1 MLGMAWGLSLAA
13 SGAFAEIRVG
23 GWVGANATTLRIE
36 DAPPDLETQRV
47 TRPSVGGILAWR
59 TGDRFSLELRPG
71 SVGRGADVQVEG
83 VRTEIQSRSFEVP
96 LLATFDLTRSRVR
109 PYLTAGL
116 AVGFRSSATAT
127 SPRGEEDI
135 ADDFESTETSLRV
148 GAGVRFAAV
157 SGAPF
162 IEVEYAQGFND
173 LNAQGTGL
181 GTGLG
186 AIRNRG
192 VEVRAGF
199 SFPLGGK

>member
-1 MLGMAWGLSLAA
+1 MAWGMSLAA
-13 SGAFAEIRVG
+13 GGAHAEIRLG
-23 GWVGANATTLRIE
+23 GWLGANTSTLRFE
-36 DAPPDLETQRV
+36 EAPPGLGTKSATLV
-47 TRPSVGGILAWR
+47 SGGVILAWR
-59 TGDRFSLELRPG
+59 AGERFSLELRPG

-83 VRTEIQSRSFEVP
+83 VRTEIRSRSFEVP
-96 LLATFDLTRSRVR
+96 LLAAFDLTRGRVR

-135 ADDFESTETSLRV
+135 AGDFESTETSLRA
-148 GAGVRFAAV
+148 GAGVRFGAV
-157 SGAPF
+157 AGVPF
-162 IEVEYAQGFND
+162 LEIEYAQGLND
-173 LNAQGTGL
+173 LNAQRTGL

-186 AIRNRG
+186 AIRSRG